1 MDDTSIQFR
10 LRMAQ
15 INGLKLDE
23 AEKKSTKSLAVQA
36 LDRAINPKQKDS
48 KGSVKSNRAAMKALH
63 RMNPDKNYRMPD
75 DSYHKMEQASS
86 LIVYHKTATDS
97 IRNGKSPSEA
107 HDEAMK
113 AVHDEHGQ
121 SGIDHV
127 RGHFSELKFDQDSD
141 ENK

>member
-10 LRMAQ
+10 LRLAQ
-15 INGLKLDE
+15 INGINLDE

-36 LDRAINPKQKDS
+36 LDRAINPEEKES
-48 KGSVKSNRAAMKALH
+48 KRSVKSHRAAMKALH
-63 RMNPDKNYRMPD
+63 RMNKNYRMPD
-75 DSYHKMEQASS
+75 DSYHNMEKASS
-86 LIVYHKTATDS
+86 LIVYHNTAVDS

-107 HDEAMK
+107 HNEAMK
-113 AVHDEHGQ
+113 AVHNEHGQ

>member
-1 MDDTSIQFR
+1 
-10 LRMAQ
+10 
-15 INGLKLDE
+15 
-23 AEKKSTKSLAVQA
+23 
-36 LDRAINPKQKDS
+36 
-48 KGSVKSNRAAMKALH
+48 MKALH

-113 AVHDEHGQ
+113 AVHDEHQ
-121 SGIDHV
+121 ESILFLAHVKRDHV
-127 RGHFSELKFDQDSD
+127 RSHGAKSPSVHPILLPG
-141 ENK
+141 

>member
-15 INGLKLDE
+15 INGIKLDE
-23 AEKKSTKSLAVQA
+23 AQ
-36 LDRAINPKQKDS
+36 QKDS
-48 KGSVKSNRAAMKALH
+48 KGSEWLKKQ
-63 RMNPDKNYRMPD
+63 D
-75 DSYHKMEQASS
+75 DSYHNMERASA
-86 LIVYHKTATDS
+86 LTLYHDEMRNN
-97 IRNGKSPSEA
+97 IRNGQSSKRA
-107 HDEAMK
+107 HNEAMK
-113 AVHDEHGQ
+113 AVHNEHGQ

>member
-15 INGLKLDE
+15 INGIKLDE
-23 AEKKSTKSLAVQA
+23 AEKKSTESLARQA

-48 KGSVKSNRAAMKALH
+48 KGSEWLKKQ
-63 RMNPDKNYRMPD
+63 D
-75 DSYHKMEQASS
+75 DSYHNMERASA

-113 AVHDEHGQ
+113 AVHNEHGQ

>member
-15 INGLKLDE
+15 INGINLDE

-36 LDRAINPKQKDS
+36 LDRAIDPEEKES
-48 KGSVKSNRAAMKALH
+48 KRSAKSHRAAMKALH
-63 RMNPDKNYRMPD
+63 RMNKNYRMPD
-75 DSYHKMEQASS
+75 DSYHRMEQASS

-107 HDEAMK
+107 HKEAME
-113 AVHDEHGQ
+113 AVANEHGQ

-127 RGHFSELKFDQDSD
+127 RGHFSELKFDRDSD